1 MEADMTIKGAA
12 MTADYQ
18 NTIRVQA
25 SPGALF
31 DAVTSVTA
39 LAAWWAPVEGSG
51 DAGGE
56 LRFFMNVPEPL
67 VIQVDDATRPAA
79 VRWSVTEC
87 SFLTDWEGTHLT
99 FTITPID
106 ADTCELHFRHHGL
119 TAELDCHDMCTRSW
133 DHYMVSLRDYV
144 EAGRGMPFGS
154 PADRAWRRE
163 RLAGQA

>member
-1 MEADMTIKGAA
+1 MT
-12 MTADYQ
+12 TDYET
-18 NTIRVQA
+18 TIQVKA

-31 DAVTSVTA
+31 DAITSATA

-56 LRFFMNVPEPL
+56 LRFFMNAPEPL
-67 VIQVDDATRPAA
+67 IIQVDDATRPAA

-87 SFLTDWEGTHLT
+87 SFLTDWEGTRLT
-99 FTITPID
+99 FTINPID
-106 ADTCELHFRHHGL
+106 ADMCELNFRHHGL

-144 EAGRGMPFGS
+144 EADRGMPFGS

-163 RLAGQA
+163 RLAGRA